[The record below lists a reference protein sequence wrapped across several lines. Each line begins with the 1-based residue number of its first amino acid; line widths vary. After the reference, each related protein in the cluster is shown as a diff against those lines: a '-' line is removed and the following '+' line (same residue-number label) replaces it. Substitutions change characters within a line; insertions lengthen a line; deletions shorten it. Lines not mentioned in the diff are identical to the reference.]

1 MGTSSSFPPRLP
13 ANLVLQSTTERIF
26 ATTTPADPAKDG
38 PQPGPR
44 GLYADKAHGIF
55 LVRGENVLL
64 LGEIDLDR
72 DDDPPA
78 GFEHADFDAVDALA
92 RERRAAEKAREKTRL
107 RKLATHGFEGENL
120 GEIML

>member
-1 MGTSSSFPPRLP
+1 M
-13 ANLVLQSTTERIF
+13 
-26 ATTTPADPAKDG
+26 
-38 PQPGPR
+38 
-44 GLYADKAHGIF
+44 
-55 LVRGENVLL
+55 RGENVLL
-64 LGEIDLDR
+64 LGDLDR

-78 GFEHADFDAVDALA
+78 GFERAEFDAVDALV